1 MATLT
6 IKNCPDVL
14 YARLKERAASHR
26 RSLNSEAILALEQAL
41 ALPDAA
47 DTDELIATLRR
58 GRARLKGIFLTD
70 RDLRAAREDG
80 RK

>member
-14 YARLKERAASHR
+14 YARLKERAAAHR

-70 RDLRAAREDG
+70 GDLRAAREDG